1 MIVKLQ
7 AGDYTAFINPERGAN
22 CISLRNSKYKAI
34 ILREPNKSGV
44 LDNPYLYGMPILYPA
59 NRISGGSFRFEG
71 RTYKFPINEPGT
83 NCHLHGMLHEMEFEI
98 TKSDKSFVKCVFEK
112 PYLDF
117 PHSFRIEM
125 TYRLSADGLEQ
136 RTKITN
142 LSEEN
147 MPNFLGFHA
156 TFNVPFLE
164 GASAEDVRLYAEI
177 GNKIE
182 RDRNYLPTGRL
193 LSYDDVDEKINSG
206 EFMPLEKVIS
216 RHYRTK
222 KGGQIELKEI
232 KQGIKLMYE
241 NDEKF
246 GWRLIY
252 NGDGTQYIC
261 LEPQTCMANC
271 PNSPFDREFTGF
283 SWLEPGDER
292 EFISHISCTPAT
304 MQEYEEYIKNGTK
317 PKK

>member
-7 AGDYTAFINPERGAN
+7 AGDYTALINSDRGAN
-22 CISLRNSKYKAI
+22 CISLRNSKYNAI

-59 NRISGGSFRFEG
+59 NRISGGCFEFEG
-71 RTYKFPINEPGT
+71 KIYKFPINEPGT

-98 TKSDKSFVKCVFEK
+98 TEGDTCFVKCVFEK
-112 PYLDF
+112 SYPDF

-125 TYRLSADGLEQ
+125 TYKLSAGGLEQ

-147 MPNFLGFHA
+147 MPNFLGFHT

-164 GASAEDVRLYAEI
+164 GTSAEDVRLYAEI

-246 GWRLIY
+246 GWRLFY
-252 NGDGTQYIC
+252 NGSADTYIC
-261 LEPQTCMANC
+261 LEPMTCMANC
-271 PNSPFDREFTGF
+271 QNSPFDRAYSGF
-283 SWLEPGDER
+283 DSIAPH
-292 EFISHISCTPAT
+292 SSK
-304 MQEYEEYIKNGTK
+304 EYISKIYLK
-317 PKK
+317 EDEII

>member
-1 MIVKLQ
+1 MIAKLQ
-7 AGDYTAFINPERGAN
+7 AGDYTALINSERGAN
-22 CISLRNSKYKAI
+22 CISLRNSKYDAV

-71 RTYKFPINEPGT
+71 RIYKFPINEQET

-98 TKSDKSFVKCVFEK
+98 TESDTSFVKCVFEK

-125 TYRLSADGLEQ
+125 TYRLSAEGLEQ

-147 MPNFLGFHA
+147 MPNFLGFHT
-156 TFNVPFLE
+156 TFNIPFIE
-164 GASAEDVRLYAEI
+164 GTAAEDVRLYAEI
-177 GNKIE
+177 GNEIE
-182 RDRNYLPTGRL
+182 RDRNYLPTGKL
-193 LSYDDVDEKINSG
+193 LSDDDVIEKINSG

-216 RHYRTK
+216 RHCKEK
-222 KGGQIELKEI
+222 KGGRIELTDI
-232 KQGIKLMYE
+232 KQGIKLIYE

-246 GWRLIY
+246 GWRLFY
-252 NGDGTQYIC
+252 NGSADGYIC
-261 LEPQTCMANC
+261 LEPMTCMANC
-271 PNSPFDREFTGF
+271 QNSPFDRTYAGF
-283 SWLEPGDER
+283 DSIAPHSSKEYISKIYLEEN
-292 EFISHISCTPAT
+292 EFI
-304 MQEYEEYIKNGTK
+304 
-317 PKK
+317 

>member
-7 AGDYTAFINPERGAN
+7 AGDYTALINSDRGAN
-22 CISLRNSKYKAI
+22 CISLRNSKYNAI

-59 NRISGGSFRFEG
+59 NRISGGCFEFEG
-71 RTYKFPINEPGT
+71 KIYKFPINEPGT

-98 TKSDKSFVKCVFEK
+98 TEGDTCFVKCVFEK
-112 PYLDF
+112 SYPDF

-125 TYRLSADGLEQ
+125 TYKLSAGGLEQ

-142 LSEEN
+142 LLEEN
-147 MPNFLGFHA
+147 MPNFLGFHT

-246 GWRLIY
+246 GWRLFY
-252 NGDGTQYIC
+252 NGSADGYIC
-261 LEPQTCMANC
+261 LEPMTCMANC
-271 PNSPFDREFTGF
+271 QNSPFDRAYAGF
-283 SWLEPGDER
+283 DSISPHSSKEYISKIYLEEG
-292 EFISHISCTPAT
+292 EFI
-304 MQEYEEYIKNGTK
+304 
-317 PKK
+317 